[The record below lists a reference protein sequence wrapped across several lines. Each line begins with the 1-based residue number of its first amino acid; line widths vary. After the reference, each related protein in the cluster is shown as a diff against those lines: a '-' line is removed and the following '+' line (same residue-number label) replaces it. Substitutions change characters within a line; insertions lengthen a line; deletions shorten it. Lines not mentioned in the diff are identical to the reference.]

1 MDGILEILGYV
12 AVGIFVILNRVFRRK
27 KTNENEYGLT
37 EDGKLKL
44 PFIDQ
49 LIEPIV
55 EEEELFLDETEGAD
69 ADDLLDDPIIFETE
83 LTEEP
88 EIEKHDRQSND
99 LTPNFQSEIGSLNR
113 YRNIN
118 LAFSYLKAKMKRY

>member
-55 EEEELFLDETEGAD
+55 EENEQFLDETEGVD
-69 ADDLLDDPIIFETE
+69 ADDILDDPIIFETE

-88 EIEKHDRQSND
+88 ETTKNDRQSND
-99 LTPNFQSEIGSLNR
+99 LTPNTQVVNFTPDNIRQAIIFSEILKPPKSLR
-113 YRNIN
+113 
-118 LAFSYLKAKMKRY
+118 

>member
-12 AVGIFVILNRVFRRK
+12 AVGIFVVLNRVFRRK

-37 EDGKLKL
+37 ENGKLKL
-44 PFIDQ
+44 PFINE

-55 EEEELFLDETEGAD
+55 EEEELFLDETEGAN
-69 ADDLLDDPIIFETE
+69 ADHLLDDPIIFETE

-99 LTPNFQSEIGSLNR
+99 LTPNFQVVNFTPGNIRQAIIFSEILKPPKSLR
-113 YRNIN
+113 
-118 LAFSYLKAKMKRY
+118 

>member
-99 LTPNFQSEIGSLNR
+99 LTPNFQVVNFTPGNIRQAIIFSEILKPPKSLR
-113 YRNIN
+113 
-118 LAFSYLKAKMKRY
+118 